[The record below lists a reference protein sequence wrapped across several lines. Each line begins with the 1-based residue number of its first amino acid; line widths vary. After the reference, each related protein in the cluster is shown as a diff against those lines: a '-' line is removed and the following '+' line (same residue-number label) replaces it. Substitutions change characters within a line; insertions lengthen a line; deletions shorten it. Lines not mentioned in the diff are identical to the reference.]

1 MDNLTSEANT
11 VPPTSSISPSSIPP
25 TSYALSR
32 DVFEVDGAERYV
44 YFLRAAKMSD
54 TGRRRIESTGPK
66 IPITVDSTNI
76 ITLWAAVAEEN
87 AGNRDIA
94 SIARAELSS
103 AIERSLIPP
112 RIVSSV
118 E

>member
-1 MDNLTSEANT
+1 MVNVSSARST
-11 VPPTSSISPSSIPP
+11 VPATSSDPRSTIPP

-32 DVFEVDGAERYV
+32 DVFEVDGEERYV
-44 YFLRAAKMSD
+44 YFLRAAELSD
-54 TGRRRIESTGPK
+54 TGRVEPTGPK
-66 IPITVDSTNI
+66 IPIAVDSTNS
-76 ITLWAAVAEEN
+76 ITLWAAVAEQN
-87 AGNRDIA
+87 ADNPEIA